1 MHKTALVTWCFASC
15 SSKLVCYLGGVNWR
29 GGLLTGLW
37 RASQHLAMLK
47 KFFWTTIIS
56 HVFIFCHSYGFFTV
70 IPFFF
75 LTGSTSVCYKPTS
88 PVQVLEDTGFLYQDH
103 QLFAGRHEVS
113 PLTAEVI
120 SAKEKAGKFMATL
133 LYELTAFTS
142 RFSPKHK
149 SSSLSHLQI
158 IFTELKAS
166 FSFFLE
172 SKLLLTCVWW
182 PTISFHLYLWR
193 VQHLHFSFR
202 TWLLFTAQLDQ
213 FPRLFCWW
221 SKTMGTVE
229 SSCGQSF
236 WTSIIGNLKYISQ
249 I

>member
-1 MHKTALVTWCFASC
+1 
-15 SSKLVCYLGGVNWR
+15 
-29 GGLLTGLW
+29 
-37 RASQHLAMLK
+37 MLK

-56 HVFIFCHSYGFFTV
+56 HIFIFCHSYGFFTV

-172 SKLLLTCVWW
+172 SKLLLTCVSYHLFSPVLVEGAASPLFLQDMVAFHCTAGPV
-182 PTISFHLYLWR
+182 PTALLLMEQDHGHCGKLLWSILLDFNNRQFKVHLSDIR
-193 VQHLHFSFR
+193 MI
-202 TWLLFTAQLDQ
+202 T
-213 FPRLFCWW
+213 
-221 SKTMGTVE
+221 
-229 SSCGQSF
+229 
-236 WTSIIGNLKYISQ
+236 
-249 I
+249 